1 MKHIIIGT
9 AGHIDHGK
17 TTLIRALTGRETDTL
32 KEEQN
37 RGISINLGFTYFDLP
52 SGKRAGIIDVPGH
65 EKFIKNMLAGIS
77 SIDIVILVIAADE
90 GIMPQTREHF
100 EILKLLNIKKGI
112 VVLTKADLVEDDWL
126 EMIKEDIKEEFVGTF
141 LENAPIHAVSSKTK
155 TGFEGLIKDID
166 EITEEVEAKD
176 TEGHFRLPVD
186 RSFSI
191 SGFGTV
197 VTGTIISGRVSIGDT
212 VEIYPSRVKS
222 KVRGIRVHDVPSEVG
237 EAGQRCAINLASTKV
252 SEVQR
257 GDVVAKEG
265 IMEPSLII
273 DCKLYHIKSAEKSIV
288 NRQRVRLYHGT
299 EEVLCRIIPLDR
311 EEIKPGEWAYVQL
324 RLEKPVTAQRN
335 DRYILRSYS
344 PMTTIAGGTIIE
356 PNAKKSKKITKEY
369 IDELKL
375 KESGESTNIL
385 ENTVKNLS
393 DTYPDSLSV
402 LKSLGKNMENIE
414 EELETLVSEG
424 KLIKLPSG
432 DNNIFIHEKFLSE
445 KTKELKGLLEDF
457 HKKNPLKFGMSKEEV
472 KNKIFTKKLKQKNYD
487 DILEILINKKTIK
500 VSERFLSLY
509 DFNVTLTKEQ
519 ERMRNTILL
528 EYKNLKYSPPKYVDL
543 AQGEKDKAAF
553 KMVYELLLD
562 EENLIKLNEEC
573 TLLREDYE
581 EAKTKIREYIISNG
595 SISAS
600 SARELLETNRKYA
613 VAILEHLDSIKFTKR
628 VENDRIM
635 Y

>member
-17 TTLIRALTGRETDTL
+17 TTLIKALTGRETDTL
-32 KEEQN
+32 QEEKN

-52 SGKRAGIIDVPGH
+52 SGRRAGIIDVPGH

-77 SIDIVILVIAADE
+77 SIDVVLLVIAADE

-112 VVLTKADLVEDDWL
+112 VVLTKSDLVEADWL
-126 EMIKEDIKEEFVGTF
+126 DMIKEDIKDEFKDTF
-141 LENAPIHAVSSKTK
+141 LEDAPIHAVSSKTK
-155 TGFEGLIKDID
+155 MGFEDLINDID
-166 EITEEVEAKD
+166 KLTEEVEAKD

-197 VTGTIISGRVSIGDT
+197 VTGTIISGKVSLGDT
-212 VEIYPSRVKS
+212 VEVYPSKVKA

-237 EAGQRCAINLASTKV
+237 EAGQRCAINLANVKV

-257 GDVVAKEG
+257 GNVVAKED

-273 DCKLYHIKSAEKSIV
+273 DCKLYHIKHAEKSIV

-299 EEVLCRIIPLDR
+299 EEIISRIVPLDK
-311 EEIKPGEWAYVQL
+311 EEIEPGQWAYVQL
-324 RLEKPVTAQRN
+324 RLEKPITAQRN
-335 DRYILRSYS
+335 DRYIIRTYS
-344 PMTTIAGGTIIE
+344 PMNTIAGGIIIE
-356 PNAKKSKKITKEY
+356 PNAKKSKKITDEY
-369 IDELKL
+369 LEELKL
-375 KESGESTNIL
+375 KESGKSTNIL

-393 DTYPDSLSV
+393 DTYPDKIAI
-402 LKSLGKNMENIE
+402 LKSLGKNMDNIE
-414 EELETLVSEG
+414 EELVALETEG
-424 KLIKLPSG
+424 KLIRLGEKDSS
-432 DNNIFIHEKFLSE
+432 IFIHQDFLKE
-445 KTKELKGLLEDF
+445 KTKEIKSLLEDF

-487 DILEILINKKTIK
+487 EILNMLIEKKTIK
-500 VSERFLSLY
+500 VSERFISLY
-509 DFNVTLTKEQ
+509 DFNVTLNKDQ
-519 ERMRNTILL
+519 ERIKNFIIN
-528 EYKNLKYSPPKYVDL
+528 EYKKLKFTPPKYTDL
-543 AQGEKDKAAF
+543 VQGEKDKTGF

-562 EENLIKLNEEC
+562 EEVLIKLNEDC
-573 TLLREDYE
+573 TLLKTDYE
-581 EAKTKIREYIISNG
+581 DAKDKIRNYILENG
-595 SISAS
+595 SISAAIAKEIFES
-600 SARELLETNRKYA
+600 NRKYTI
-613 VAILEHLDSIKFTKR
+613 AILEHFDSIKFTKR
-628 VENDRIM
+628 VENDRVM

>member
-17 TTLIRALTGRETDTL
+17 TTLIKTLTGRETDTL

-52 SGKRAGIIDVPGH
+52 SGRRAGIIDVPGH

-77 SIDIVILVIAADE
+77 SVDVVLLVIAADE

-112 VVLTKADLVEDDWL
+112 VVLTKADLVDEDWI
-126 EMIKEDIKEEFVGTF
+126 EMIKEDIKEEFKGTF
-141 LENAPIHAVSSKTK
+141 LENAKIHPVSSKTK
-155 TGFEGLIKDID
+155 MGFDDLIKDID

-197 VTGTIISGRVSIGDT
+197 VTGTIISGRISIGDT
-212 VEIYPSRVKS
+212 VEIYPSRVKA
-222 KVRGIRVHDVPSEVG
+222 KVRGIRVHDIPSELG
-237 EAGQRCAINLASTKV
+237 EAGQRCAINLANTKV
-252 SEVQR
+252 ADVQR

-273 DCKLYHIKSAEKSIV
+273 DCKLYHIKTAEKSIV

-299 EEVLCRIIPLDR
+299 EEILCRIVPLDM
-311 EEIKPGEWAYVQL
+311 EEIKPGQWAYVQL
-324 RLEKPVTAQRN
+324 RLEKPLTAQRN
-335 DRYILRSYS
+335 DRYIIRSYS

-356 PNAKKSKKITKEY
+356 PNAKKSKKVTAEY
-369 IDELKL
+369 IKELEL
-375 KESGESTNIL
+375 KESGKTTNIL
-385 ENTVKNLS
+385 ENAVKNLS
-393 DTYPDSLSV
+393 DTYPDAV
-402 LKSLGKNMENIE
+402 AILKSLGKNMENIE
-414 EELETLVSEG
+414 EELDKLVSENVI
-424 KLIKLPSG
+424 IKLDGADS
-432 DNNIFIHEKFLSE
+432 DIFIHGEFLNQRS
-445 KTKELKGLLEDF
+445 KDLKILLEEF
-457 HKKNPLKFGMSKEEV
+457 HKKNPLKVGMSKEEV
-472 KNKIFTKKLKQKNYD
+472 KNKIFTKKLKQRNYD
-487 DILEILINKKTIK
+487 DILNILLDKKTIK
-500 VSERFLSLY
+500 VSEKFVFLY

-519 ERMRNTILL
+519 TRMKDKIVN
-528 EYKNLKYSPPKYVDL
+528 EFKNLKFSPPKYTDL
-543 AQGEKDKAAF
+543 NQDEKDKAGF

-562 EENLIKLNEEC
+562 DETLIKLNEDC
-573 TLLREDYE
+573 TLLKEDYK
-581 EAKTKIREYIISNG
+581 EAKEKIKNYINENG
-595 SISAS
+595 SISAAT
-600 SARELLETNRKYA
+600 ARELLETNRKYA
-613 VAILEHLDSIKFTKR
+613 IAILEHLDSIKVTKR
-628 VENDRIM
+628 VENDRIL

>member
-17 TTLIRALTGRETDTL
+17 TTLIKTLTGRETDTL

-52 SGKRAGIIDVPGH
+52 SGRRAGIIDVPGH

-77 SIDIVILVIAADE
+77 SVDVVLLVIAADE

-112 VVLTKADLVEDDWL
+112 VVLTKADLVDEDWI
-126 EMIKEDIKEEFVGTF
+126 EMIKEDIKEEFKGTF
-141 LENAPIHAVSSKTK
+141 LENAKIHPVSSKTK
-155 TGFEGLIKDID
+155 MGFDDLIKDID

-197 VTGTIISGRVSIGDT
+197 VTGTIISGRISIGDT
-212 VEIYPSRVKS
+212 VEIYPSRVKA
-222 KVRGIRVHDVPSEVG
+222 KVRGIRVHDIPSELG
-237 EAGQRCAINLASTKV
+237 EAGQRCAINLANTKV
-252 SEVQR
+252 ADVQR

-273 DCKLYHIKSAEKSIV
+273 DCKLYHIKTAEKSIV
-288 NRQRVRLYHGT
+288 SRQRVRLYHGT
-299 EEVLCRIIPLDR
+299 EEILCRIVPLDM
-311 EEIKPGEWAYVQL
+311 EEIKPGQWAYVQL
-324 RLEKPVTAQRN
+324 RLEKPLTAQRN
-335 DRYILRSYS
+335 DRYIIRSYS

-356 PNAKKSKKITKEY
+356 PNAKKSKKVTAEY
-369 IDELKL
+369 IKELEL
-375 KESGESTNIL
+375 KESGKTTNIL
-385 ENTVKNLS
+385 ENAVKNLS
-393 DTYPDSLSV
+393 DTYPDAV
-402 LKSLGKNMENIE
+402 AILKSLGKNMENIE
-414 EELETLVSEG
+414 EELDKLVLENVI
-424 KLIKLPSG
+424 IKLDGADSH
-432 DNNIFIHEKFLSE
+432 IFIHGEFLNQRS
-445 KTKELKGLLEDF
+445 KDLKNLLEEF

-472 KNKIFTKKLKQKNYD
+472 KNKIFTKKLKQRNYD
-487 DILEILINKKTIK
+487 DILNILLDKKTIK
-500 VSERFLSLY
+500 VSEKFVSLY

-519 ERMRNTILL
+519 TRMKDKIVNEFKT
-528 EYKNLKYSPPKYVDL
+528 LKFSPPKYTDL
-543 AQGEKDKAAF
+543 NQDEKDKAGF

-562 EENLIKLNEEC
+562 DETLIKLNEDC
-573 TLLREDYE
+573 TLLKEDYK
-581 EAKTKIREYIISNG
+581 EAKEKIKNCINENG
-595 SISAS
+595 SISAAT
-600 SARELLETNRKYA
+600 ARELLETNRKYA
-613 VAILEHLDSIKFTKR
+613 IAILEHLDSIKVTKR
-628 VENDRIM
+628 VENDRIL